1 MSNQIGDEVE
11 VSFGKAGV
19 LSNCYVVAT
28 YEDANGPALFV
39 VAEVSTGQ
47 ERPLGWVN
55 PNSVH
60 NTKKGSI
67 HSPKIRGLAEKYVD
81 HLPNN

>member
-1 MSNQIGDEVE
+1 MANIGDKVD
-11 VSFGKAGV
+11 VNFGNAGS
-19 LSNCYVVAT
+19 LTNCYVVAT

-39 VAEVSTGQ
+39 VAEVRTGQ

-55 PNSVH
+55 PDSVQVCMGGVPVLEA
-60 NTKKGSI
+60 KE
-67 HSPKIRGLAEKYVD
+67 LASKYVN